1 MPSTLENTAVLAQTT
16 EKHIN
21 APRFFHSLKACVS
34 SENNK
39 I

>member
-1 MPSTLENTAVLAQTT
+1 MPSALENTAVLAQAT

-21 APRFFHSLKACVS
+21 APRFFHSLKACIS